1 MKFCASP
8 IALTLGAVFI
18 TAATQN
24 YFASPGFSTGFDSAI
39 GVAELALFGLGL
51 VSLGIVRNRSKHR
64 QSRANKPLSLAWLT
78 GAESRFENPAL
89 TEIENR

>member
-18 TAATQN
+18 VLVTHQYVAG
-24 YFASPGFSTGFDSAI
+24 PDFSEGSERAI

-51 VSLGIVRNRSKHR
+51 VSLRIVRNRNKGR
-64 QSRANKPLSLAWLT
+64 QIYAYEPLSIAWLAGT
-78 GAESRFENPAL
+78 ESGFENPAL